1 MHISLHFALSNM
13 SSLDLKIEIPTDAL
27 TYKFFCILRDY
38 LQPDTTLTL
47 HSTALSVLE
56 LLPND
61 DPQSIEVAFFG
72 ETCVELAEQ
81 IPYHHPSQI
90 KLAGL
95 LESIGDSE
103 KFGRISTVQ
112 VGVHL
117 VGTLDFDL

>member
-1 MHISLHFALSNM
+1 M

-38 LQPDTTLTL
+38 LQPNTTLTL

-56 LLPND
+56 LLPD
-61 DPQSIEVAFFG
+61 GHPQSMDVGFFG
-72 ETCVELAEQ
+72 DTCIELAEQ

-95 LESIGDSE
+95 LEYVGNSE
-103 KFGRISTVQ
+103 KLGRISTVQ

-117 VGTLDFDL
+117 VVTIDF